1 MKKNIASSL
10 LLLMGMLSC
19 FGVFLFLPFLGS
31 DSLAAVSA
39 CASARIACILPAFTA
54 SEKEKHPFIKWTF
67 GFGRYTQL
75 SCTAGGRTYRL

>member
-10 LLLMGMLSC
+10 LLLMGMLS
-19 FGVFLFLPFLGS
+19 FLGS

-39 CASARIACILPAFTA
+39 SASARIACISPAFTA

-67 GFGRYTQL
+67 GFGRRIQL
-75 SCTAGGRTYRL
+75 SCTAGGRTYCL